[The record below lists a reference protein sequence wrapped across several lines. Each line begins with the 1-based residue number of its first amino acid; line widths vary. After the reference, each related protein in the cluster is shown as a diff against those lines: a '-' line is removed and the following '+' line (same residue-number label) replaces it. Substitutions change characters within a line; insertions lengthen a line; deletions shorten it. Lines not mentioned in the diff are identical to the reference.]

1 MNHFDDL
8 IELGKLSATITDGNQ
23 SKPEEIFKSVLDLLN
38 VYFKADWCIGAS
50 IKSGQDKHRVL
61 K

>member
-38 VYFKADWCIGAS
+38 VYFKADWCN
-50 IKSGQDKHRVL
+50 
-61 K
+61 